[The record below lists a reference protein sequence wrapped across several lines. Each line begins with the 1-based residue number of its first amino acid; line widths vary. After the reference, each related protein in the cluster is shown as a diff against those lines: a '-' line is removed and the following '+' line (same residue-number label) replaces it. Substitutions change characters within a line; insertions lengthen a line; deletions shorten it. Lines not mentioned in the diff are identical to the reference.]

1 MGVRVIIFFDFMWLV
16 DSLSIIEKLMFGFS
30 V

>member
-1 MGVRVIIFFDFMWLV
+1 MGVRVRIFFDFMWLV

>member
-1 MGVRVIIFFDFMWLV
+1 MGVRVRIFFDFMWLV
-16 DSLSIIEKLMFGFS
+16 NSLSIIEKLMFGFS